1 MTYHDELVRAQVLL
15 ERVID
20 DLRAGRP
27 EAEVAAGLSEMPRIE
42 LFKLRR
48 LIDQQLARVAG
59 PLAVEVIDGGLPLRD
74 WLTDE
79 LEGDEQKARRMLAF
93 IEEYGACSASLGREP
108 TIPKLAHA
116 TGQSVATINRRLAEF
131 RDVFAEERNPS
142 RLARTLRR
150 ALDDQTLWETID
162 ASIEA
167 TIGDV
172 PIVPTTPSALR
183 AARRRL
189 ARS

>member
-1 MTYHDELVRAQVLL
+1 MSYQKELVRAQVLL
-15 ERVID
+15 ERVIG

-27 EAEVAAGLSEMPRIE
+27 ESEVAAELSEIPKVE

-48 LIDQQLARVAG
+48 LIDQHLARVAA
-59 PLAVEVIDGGLPLRD
+59 PPAIEVIDGGLPLRD
-74 WLTDE
+74 WLTDQ
-79 LEGDEQKARRMLAF
+79 LDGDEQKARRILAF
-93 IEEYGACSASLGREP
+93 IEEYGACAASHGQEP
-108 TIPKLAHA
+108 TIPMLAHD
-116 TGQSVATINRRLAEF
+116 TGQSVATINRRLSEF
-131 RDVFAEERNPS
+131 RDVFAEERNPI

-150 ALDDQTLWETID
+150 ALNDQTLWETID

-172 PIVPTTPSALR
+172 PIVPTAPDNLH
-183 AARRRL
+183 AACPRP